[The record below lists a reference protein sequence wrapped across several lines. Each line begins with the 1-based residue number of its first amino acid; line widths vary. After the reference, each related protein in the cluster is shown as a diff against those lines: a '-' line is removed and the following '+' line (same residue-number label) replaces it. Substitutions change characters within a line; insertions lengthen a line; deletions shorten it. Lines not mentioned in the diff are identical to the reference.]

1 MNEKVV
7 VMANRI
13 IDEENVKIG
22 RLLQNARESHGVL
35 QSELC
40 EATGLTKNHI
50 SAVERGVSKAS
61 IRMLLGYCEK
71 IGITPNDILGYSEL
85 NLIPELQ
92 EMINHMDIEQQ
103 KCIMD
108 MIELMSK

>member
-13 IDEENVKIG
+13 IDEENVKMG

-85 NLIPELQ
+85 NLISELQ

-108 MIELMSK
+108 MIKLMSK

>member
-1 MNEKVV
+1 
-7 VMANRI
+7 MANRT

-22 RLLQNARESHGVL
+22 RLLQDARESHGVL

-61 IRMLLGYCEK
+61 IRMLSVSKKPVQLHGN
-71 IGITPNDILGYSEL
+71 TTDFTTMNH
-85 NLIPELQ
+85 LIEYMQ
-92 EMINHMDIEQQ
+92 RY
-103 KCIMD
+103 
-108 MIELMSK
+108 

>member
-1 MNEKVV
+1 
-7 VMANRI
+7 MANRS

-22 RLLQNARESHGVL
+22 RMLQEARESHGVL

-40 EATGLTKNHI
+40 KVTGLTKNHI

-61 IRMLLGYCEK
+61 IRMLIGYCDQ
-71 IGITPNDILGYSEL
+71 IGITPNDVLGYSER

-92 EMINHMDIEQQ
+92 TLLSHMNDEQQ
-103 KCIMD
+103 KRIVE
-108 MIELMSK
+108 IIKLMTK

>member
-1 MNEKVV
+1 MQDV
-7 VMANRI
+7 
-13 IDEENVKIG
+13 
-22 RLLQNARESHGVL
+22 RESHGVL

-71 IGITPNDILGYSEL
+71 IGITPTDILGYSEF
-85 NLIPELQ
+85 NLMTLTKYVAVLCSYYTRFFMMLSFVLFGAREYF
-92 EMINHMDIEQQ
+92 IN
-103 KCIMD
+103 
-108 MIELMSK
+108 

>member
-1 MNEKVV
+1 
-7 VMANRI
+7 MANRI
-13 IDEENVKIG
+13 IDDENVKMG

-108 MIELMSK
+108 MIKLMSK

>member
-1 MNEKVV
+1 VV
-7 VMANRI
+7 VMANRT

-22 RLLQNARESHGVL
+22 RLLQGARESHGVL

-40 EATGLTKNHI
+40 ETTGLTKNHI

-61 IRMLLGYCEK
+61 IRMLIGYCEK
-71 IGITPNDILGYSEL
+71 IGITPNDILGYNEL

-92 EMINHMDIEQQ
+92 EMLASMDEKQQ
-103 KCIMD
+103 KRIVD
-108 MIELMSK
+108 MIKLMSR

>member
-7 VMANRI
+7 VMANRT

-22 RLLQNARESHGVL
+22 RLLQDARESHGVL

-50 SAVERGVSKAS
+50 SAVERGVSKAN
-61 IRMLLGYCEK
+61 IRMLSVSKKPAQLHENTTDFTTMNHLIEYMQRYYRTQFQLENDVL
-71 IGITPNDILGYSEL
+71 ISGI
-85 NLIPELQ
+85 
-92 EMINHMDIEQQ
+92 
-103 KCIMD
+103 
-108 MIELMSK
+108 

>member
-1 MNEKVV
+1 
-7 VMANRI
+7 MANRT

-22 RLLQNARESHGVL
+22 RLLQDARESHGVL

-92 EMINHMDIEQQ
+92 EYVHATQQKSEPSNGGSRGGRMDIYE
-103 KCIMD
+103 
-108 MIELMSK
+108 EY